1 MTLKLKSLL
10 VEQPV
15 SMDKN
20 AALIQIL
27 QTQRGIFESTLAK
40 LNSIDYSGL
49 TDKDSLELIRDNA
62 SIFCTA
68 YINYC
73 ENTLSAIKEY
83 PNGSELDIVTQHII
97 VFGTAIKDPDTGLK
111 FE

>member
-20 AALIQIL
+20 AVLLQIL
-27 QTQRGIFESTLAK
+27 QTQRSIFESALAK
-40 LNSIDYSGL
+40 LKSIDYSGL
-49 TDKDSLELIRDNA
+49 TEDASFELIRDNA
-62 SIFCTA
+62 TIFCTA

-73 ENTLSAIKEY
+73 GNTLSSIKEY
-83 PNGSELDIVTQHII
+83 PNGTELDMVTEHISE
-97 VFGTAIKDPDTGLK
+97 FAEAIQALTLD
-111 FE
+111 

>member
-20 AALIQIL
+20 AGLIQIL

-40 LNSIDYSGL
+40 LKSIDYSVL
-49 TDKDSLELIRDNA
+49 TDDVSLELIRDNA

-73 ENTLSAIKEY
+73 ANTLSLIKEY
-83 PNGSELDIVTQHII
+83 PDAPELDIVTEHIT
-97 VFGTAIKDPDTGLK
+97 VFGTAIQDPDTGLK
-111 FE
+111 FN

>member
-40 LNSIDYSGL
+40 LKSADYSATSDIL
-49 TDKDSLELIRDNA
+49 KDNA
-62 SIFCTA
+62 VAVCQA
-68 YINYC
+68 YVEYC
-73 ENTLSAIKEY
+73 ENTLGTIKQY
-83 PNGSELDIVTQHII
+83 PDASVEDAVMENVYTMMER
-97 VFGTAIKDPDTGLK
+97 IKDSLTY
-111 FE
+111 